1 MFSEMKSRETSGLER
16 NRTNWFPEGNDI
28 ECFVIFLDFYF
39 SVLQEQQICL
49 SVK

>member
-1 MFSEMKSRETSGLER
+1 MFSEMKSRELQDSRE
-16 NRTNWFPEGNDI
+16 NRTNWFPKGHDI

-39 SVLQEQQICL
+39 SVLQEQQICV